1 MHSFLQRKL
10 KNLHGEARVW
20 GSSTPRPPPL
30 IVQPKGR
37 LSSAAGSG
45 VHGARVPGG
54 QGAGALVRS
63 AAGAAAGL
71 GGRRQC
77 RSAGGSPEWGGGGAG
92 DGRLG
97 HTPVSSS
104 VILWDFPK
112 EAAGLREGGRVSERA
127 TRGDVTVAPWPF
139 QGPAPG
145 GTRTGSRVGPGPLG
159 LAVSLGRPPAS
170 LPQQRRAAGRREGL
184 RGARPS

>member
-1 MHSFLQRKL
+1 MGFVNSPPTSANCPTKRPPVFGSRVRSPWC
-10 KNLHGEARVW
+10 ARPRWTGSW
-20 GSSTPRPPPL
+20 GS
-30 IVQPKGR
+30 
-37 LSSAAGSG
+37 
-45 VHGARVPGG
+45 G
-54 QGAGALVRS
+54 QER
-63 AAGAAAGL
+63 
-71 GGRRQC
+71 GGRRG
-77 RSAGGSPEWGGGGAG
+77 RAGREEAVPLRWGQPGVGGGGAG

-184 RGARPS
+184 RGARPSSPGRQRSRGLRSCRR